1 MKSTGLN
8 VVLIIFNRPE
18 TTRRVFGAIRRRQ
31 PARLFVIADGPREG
45 RESEERLVAE
55 TRAAT
60 ERVDWDCTAHRYYA
74 SDNQGLK
81 QRISTG
87 LSEVFKVVEEAVI
100 LEDDC
105 IPDPTFFTYCSEL
118 LTRYRDDPSVMAV
131 SGNNF
136 QYGRRRTPHSYYFS
150 QFPHC
155 WGWATW
161 SRAWELYDGEMWDW
175 PRARVTRLIDR
186 IFQEKTARR
195 YWRNIFDACYCGEAD
210 SWAYPWTF
218 ACWLHGGLTA
228 IPEVN
233 LVHNIGV
240 GHTAATH
247 TRLAP
252 SHLSRLAPRSL
263 RLPLRHPLIVAPHK
277 EADRYTQ
284 SNHFERGVIA
294 ATGRIVRRRERRLKT
309 LQQASARFRT
319 KNVSPPVDKT
329 TLKSLIAGLDV
340 PEEGRA
346 QLRGILDRMPE
357 KVCVQDVWRSMDA
370 TWDQLGCDQTRPESP
385 EVDHFYDHPVW
396 LLNGAFVELD
406 ALSKGHRQAIVE
418 WIGERLCTGRLKD
431 HSIRVLDYG
440 GGFGTLARIIAE
452 SVPNAHVDLFEPFA
466 HRAVWDAASD
476 FPNLDVVAELKGP
489 YDFVVAQD
497 VFEHLPQPLASLR
510 EISALLRPGGFLIAV
525 NNFTSCIKAHLPQT
539 FHLRWTFWLF
549 ARLMGFAPFRK
560 QPFLQA
566 QVYRRGAAQ
575 PASPSLVSLAEK
587 GSRAVSPG
595 LNSLWMMASRGRQ
608 RLQKEPQG
616 D

>member
-1 MKSTGLN
+1 MYDRNDLSNFIVAGYPRPTVDCSFEIGICSMKSTDLN

-18 TTRRVFGAIRRRQ
+18 TTRRVFDAIRRRQ

-60 ERVDWDCTAHRYYA
+60 ERVDWDCTVYRYYA

-87 LSEVFKVVEEAVI
+87 LSEVFRVVEEAVI

-105 IPDPTFFTYCSEL
+105 IPDPTFFTY
-118 LTRYRDDPSVMAV
+118 Y
-131 SGNNF
+131 
-136 QYGRRRTPHSYYFS
+136 
-150 QFPHC
+150 
-155 WGWATW
+155 
-161 SRAWELYDGEMWDW
+161 GEMWDW

-195 YWRNIFDACYCGEAD
+195 YWRNIFDACYCGEVD

-233 LVHNIGV
+233 LVHNMGV
-240 GHTAATH
+240 GHAAATH
-247 TRLAP
+247 TRLAHA
-252 SHLSRLAPRSL
+252 HLSRLAPRSL

-319 KNVSPPVDKT
+319 KNVSLAVDKT
-329 TLKSLIAGLDV
+329 TLRSFIAGLDV
-340 PEEGRA
+340 PEEERA

-357 KVCVQDVWRSMDA
+357 KVCVQDLWRSMDV

-406 ALSKGHRQAIVE
+406 ALSNGHRQAIVE

-510 EISALLRPGGFLIAV
+510 EISALLRPGGFLIVV

-560 QPFLQA
+560 KPFLQA
-566 QVYRRGAAQ
+566 QAYRRGAAR

-595 LNSLWMMASRGRQ
+595 LNSLWTMASRERQ